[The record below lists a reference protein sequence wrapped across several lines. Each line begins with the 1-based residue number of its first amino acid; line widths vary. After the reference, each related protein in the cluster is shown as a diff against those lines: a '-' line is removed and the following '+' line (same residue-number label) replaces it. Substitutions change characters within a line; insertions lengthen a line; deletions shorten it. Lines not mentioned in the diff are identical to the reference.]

1 MRQLLERRRYAEAF
15 EMLERSR
22 SRAMADLIA
31 SRKLALARPEEQ
43 KLFGE
48 TMALRAR
55 IAASQGELFELASA
69 PDAAK
74 HRPRMSIL
82 QTQIRNL
89 EADQQKLASRIAAD
103 APRLQELV
111 VSEPATLKALQQS
124 MREERYEV
132 LQYLVVESGVILWH
146 IGPDAVSV
154 LNVFLPRTEVMKK
167 VGALQKSLADR
178 NAKFDERTARELFLF
193 LVQPAIG
200 RIRAERLVI
209 IPHEDLG
216 YVPFQAL
223 QDPAS
228 GQFLGERFQ
237 ISYAPSASVLLSMRR
252 SPGLAGGR
260 LLAVA
265 DPGIPAARPE
275 VEAIAKLFPVRSKVV
290 TDDLAR
296 ESDVKGWVRDF
307 DVIHLAVHGKF
318 DAGEP
323 LLSYLVARPRRRRRR
338 PADRRRDVRTVARP
352 QPASSSSRPARPAAR
367 RRRMRTSC
375 SAWSGR

>member
-1 MRQLLERRRYAEAF
+1 
-15 EMLERSR
+15 MLERSR

-31 SRKLALARPEEQ
+31 SRKFALARPEEQ

-48 TMALRAR
+48 TMTLRAR

-89 EADQQKLASRIAAD
+89 EADQQKLAQPHRGRRPAA
-103 APRLQELV
+103 AELV

-124 MREERYEV
+124 MREERYEM

-154 LNVFLPRTEVMKK
+154 LNVFLPRTEVIEK
-167 VGALQKSLADR
+167 VAALQKSLADR

-200 RIRAERLVI
+200 RIRSRAPRHHPARGPRLRA
-209 IPHEDLG
+209 
-216 YVPFQAL
+216 VPGA
-223 QDPAS
+223 AGS
-228 GQFLGERFQ
+228 GERAVPRRAIPDHLCPERVGAAVHAALARTRRRTPARGGGSGHPGRATGSRGDREAVSGAIQ
-237 ISYAPSASVLLSMRR
+237 GRDRR
-252 SPGLAGGR
+252 SRTRERRQGLGTR
-260 LLAVA
+260 LRRDPSRGPRQVRRRRA
-265 DPGIPAARPE
+265 DA
-275 VEAIAKLFPVRSKVV
+275 
-290 TDDLAR
+290 
-296 ESDVKGWVRDF
+296 
-307 DVIHLAVHGKF
+307 
-318 DAGEP
+318 
-323 LLSYLVARPRRRRRR
+323 LVSRAWPRRRRRR

-352 QPASSSSRPARPAAR
+352 QPARRALGLRDRPRGGDAW
-367 RRRMRTSC
+367 RTRS
-375 SAWSGR
+375 SAWFVR